1 MNEKNLA
8 DFHKSKVMDKIMPEF
23 MFFITSVVCV
33 SMFLGGFMQTVQPLS
48 KVGLIILTCIFL
60 VSMIL
65 TEIILIKKIKKV
77 F

>member
-1 MNEKNLA
+1 MNEKNLT
-8 DFHKSKVMDKIMPEF
+8 DFHKSKVMDKIMLEF
-23 MFFITSVVCV
+23 MFFTTSVVCV
-33 SMFLGGFMQTVQPLS
+33 SMFLGGLIQTVQPIS

>member
-1 MNEKNLA
+1 MNEKNLV

-23 MFFITSVVCV
+23 MFFITSVVGV
-33 SMFLGGFMQTVQPLS
+33 SIFLGGFLQTVQPLS
-48 KVGLIILTCIFL
+48 KVELIILACMFL

>member
-1 MNEKNLA
+1 MNEKNLV
-8 DFHKSKVMDKIMPEF
+8 DFHKSKVLDKIFLEF
-23 MFFITSVVCV
+23 MLFTSSVICC
-33 SMFLGGFMQTVQPLS
+33 SMFLGGFMQTVQPIS
-48 KVGLIILTCIFL
+48 KAGLIIPTFIFL

>member
-1 MNEKNLA
+1 MNEKNLV

-23 MFFITSVVCV
+23 MFFISSVVCV

-48 KVGLIILTCIFL
+48 KVGLIILTFIFL